1 MGRGAGAGA
10 ADADAEAVGRRGTTV
25 DRVVAVLE
33 ALAHT
38 RDGVGIRP
46 LARETGIDRSA
57 VSRLL
62 RQLSDLGLTQPD
74 AAKYVIGPRLY
85 ALAGAIASRDAL
97 RSAAQPLVEAV
108 AARFN
113 ETAYLAVL
121 EDGHV
126 VYRNRIESRQ
136 PIRYVAELG
145 EPAALHAG
153 AAGRAILAG
162 MEDAEFAEWLRTADL
177 APVTPST
184 PHEADALCRLREA
197 DRRRGYAVSRG
208 ERVPGGGAVAAWF
221 HGSDGRVVGS
231 LVATS
236 PVERLPRQREREMG
250 EALAA
255 AARTLAWRLGNG
267 QRSRLEPSQHEASEE
282 PT

>member
-1 MGRGAGAGA
+1 MARGVATLDDA
-10 ADADAEAVGRRGTTV
+10 AQRGSTIG
-25 DRVVAVLE
+25 RVVAVLE
-33 ALAHT
+33 ALAHSQ
-38 RDGVGIRP
+38 DGVGIRS

-57 VSRLL
+57 ISRLL
-62 RQLSDLGLTQPD
+62 RQLNDLGFTEP
-74 AAKYVIGPRLY
+74 AATAARYVIGPRLY
-85 ALAGAIASRDAL
+85 ALAGAIASRDEI
-97 RSAAQPLVEAV
+97 RSAAQPYLEAV

-113 ETAYLAVL
+113 ETAYLAVP

-126 VYRNRIESRQ
+126 VYRDRVESRQ

-145 EPAALHAG
+145 EPAPLHAG

-162 MEDAEFAEWLRTADL
+162 MEDAAFMAWLENAEL

-184 PHEADALCRLREA
+184 PHDGELLRRLREE

-221 HGSDGRVVGS
+221 RGADGSVAGS
-231 LVATS
+231 LVVTS
-236 PVERLPRQREREMG
+236 PIERLPRQREGEMG
-250 EALAA
+250 DALAA

-267 QRSRLEPSQHEASEE
+267 PGPQHPQPHTAAASEV

>member
-1 MGRGAGAGA
+1 MVRAAGGGRDGT
-10 ADADAEAVGRRGTTV
+10 EAVGRRGTTV
-25 DRVVAVLE
+25 GRVVALLE

-38 RDGVGIRP
+38 QDGVGIRP

-62 RQLSDLGLTQPD
+62 RQLSDLGFAQPD
-74 AAKYVIGPRLY
+74 SAARYVIGPRLY
-85 ALAGAIASRDAL
+85 ALAGAIASHDAL
-97 RSAAQPLVEAV
+97 RSAAQPVIDAL

-113 ETAYLAVL
+113 ETTYLAVL
-121 EDGHV
+121 EESHV
-126 VYRNRIESRQ
+126 VYRDRVESRQ

-145 EPAALHAG
+145 EPAPLHAG

-162 MEDAEFAEWLRTADL
+162 MDDTEFDEWLRTADL
-177 APVTPST
+177 SRVTPST
-184 PHEADALCRLREA
+184 PHDADSLRQLRA
-197 DRRRGYAVSRG
+197 TDRRRGYAISRG

-236 PVERLPRQREREMG
+236 PIERLPRQREREMG

-267 QRSRLEPSQHEASEE
+267 QRARPDPSQPAASEV

>member
-1 MGRGAGAGA
+1 MARGVATPDDA
-10 ADADAEAVGRRGTTV
+10 AQRGSTIGK
-25 DRVVAVLE
+25 VVAVLE
-33 ALAHT
+33 ALAHSQ
-38 RDGVGIRP
+38 DGVGIRS

-57 VSRLL
+57 ISRLL
-62 RQLSDLGLTQPD
+62 RQLNDLGFTEP
-74 AAKYVIGPRLY
+74 AATAARYLIGPRLY
-85 ALAGAIASRDAL
+85 ALAGAIASRDEI
-97 RSAAQPLVEAV
+97 RSAAQPYLEAV

-113 ETAYLAVL
+113 ETAYLAVP

-126 VYRNRIESRQ
+126 VYRDRVESRQ

-145 EPAALHAG
+145 EPAPLHAG

-162 MEDAEFAEWLRTADL
+162 MEDAAFMAWLENAEL
-177 APVTPST
+177 ASVTPST
-184 PHEADALCRLREA
+184 PHDGESLRRLREE

-221 HGSDGRVVGS
+221 RGADGSVAGS
-231 LVATS
+231 LVVTS
-236 PVERLPRQREREMG
+236 PIERLPRQREREMG
-250 EALAA
+250 DALAA

-267 QRSRLEPSQHEASEE
+267 PGPQHPQPNTAAASEE

>member
-1 MGRGAGAGA
+1 MGRR
-10 ADADAEAVGRRGTTV
+10 ADADPVDADAVGRRGTTV

-38 RDGVGIRP
+38 SDGVGIRP

-62 RQLSDLGLTQPD
+62 RQLSDLGLTQAD

-85 ALAGAIASRDAL
+85 ALAGAITRRDAL
-97 RSAAQPLVEAV
+97 RSAAQPLIEAA

-113 ETAYLAVL
+113 ETTYLAVL
-121 EDGHV
+121 ENGHV
-126 VYRNRIESRQ
+126 VYRDRVESRQ

-145 EPAALHAG
+145 EPAPLHAG

-162 MEDAEFAEWLRTADL
+162 MDDADFDEWLRSADL
-177 APVTPST
+177 SPVTPST
-184 PHEADALCRLREA
+184 PRDAEPLRRLRAA

-221 HGSDGRVVGS
+221 RGSEGTVVGS
-231 LVATS
+231 LVTTS
-236 PVERLPRQREREMG
+236 PIERLPRQREHEIG

-267 QRSRLEPSQHEASEE
+267 QRAEGNSPTNPATEE